1 MAQFNSQEVR
11 STFSRRGKRV
21 YYAYGE
27 DLYAGTFPEEWAQ
40 DHAPGTGPSEC
51 EDCRVRGG
59 WNGVFMLYCANC
71 AINVYN
77 GERGKGAISPGQ
89 EIDSRENRE
98 YVSAFDTYLYDVNL
112 NDVGDPDFRD
122 SYGDIFN
129 EHADKFS
136 HLNPRD
142 VIAAFARMTD
152 ELVCCDSE
160 DEEYVDYYIDTNG
173 NRQDVSEEPG
183 SDAAAAS
190 LWDQC
195 ARRREHRQIM
205 YDSDD
210 DPVQADNDVDS
221 CFRQCRDSRTV
232 CYESDDNLPR
242 QQYIPSNGECVPNSF
257 DNASPSA
264 RSNDKQ
270 TSPGRNSL
278 HVQRFGCGLSRQRG
292 YEFDDLSNDEDDDDE
307 RSFNTQDSVPEPD
320 MSLNETVYCL
330 VCENTKYNCACGD
343 IDDEDNLDI
352 VRKTHQFCLDYHIN
366 QVDEHAI
373 LRQLGDATLPTQNID
388 IDEAEPD
395 DVPLD
400 ENVHCMI
407 CENTKYNCACD
418 EDLIHQ
424 SVFCYTCENPRY
436 GCDCDEESRNKTHYC
451 LHCEKVKYNCI
462 CVGENSVYLRV
473 ARKYCM
479 LQRSEPVEDDEP
491 EYATLVRFV
500 PPNKV

>member
-11 STFSRRGKRV
+11 SSYGHRGKRL
-21 YYAYGE
+21 YYCYGD

-40 DHAPGTGPSEC
+40 DHAPGTGPVEC
-51 EDCRVRGG
+51 EDCRVRGS

-98 YVSAFDTYLYDVNL
+98 YVSAFHTYLCDVDL
-112 NDVGDPDFRD
+112 NDVGDTDFRD
-122 SYGDIFN
+122 SLAEVFN
-129 EHADKFS
+129 DYASEFS
-136 HLNPRD
+136 YHNPLH
-142 VIAAFARMTD
+142 VLAGLKRMHD
-152 ELVCCDSE
+152 ELCCDSE
-160 DEEYVDYYIDTNG
+160 DAEHVDYYMDTNG
-173 NRQDVSEEPG
+173 NHQDV
-183 SDAAAAS
+183 SDAAAA
-190 LWDQC
+190 
-195 ARRREHRQIM
+195 
-205 YDSDD
+205 YDEADGYDTDSVHGYDYDIAAATAGADYDD
-210 DPVQADNDVDS
+210 ADYDDADADDHVSAVDRADNDYDYEGEYDRR
-221 CFRQCRDSRTV
+221 RQCRDSRTV
-232 CYESDDNLPR
+232 CYESDDLPR
-242 QQYIPSNGECVPNSF
+242 QQYIPSKGECVPNSF
-257 DNASPSA
+257 DNAAQEEEPDRFIHYGTGESWNSWNKSQEARWRNLTEFMDQHSNSTSA

-366 QVDEHAI
+366 QDDEHAI
-373 LRQLGDATLPTQNID
+373 LRQLVDETLPTQNMD
-388 IDEAEPD
+388 VDEAEPD

-418 EDLIHQ
+418 EDLN
-424 SVFCYTCENPRY
+424 V
-436 GCDCDEESRNKTHYC
+436 
-451 LHCEKVKYNCI
+451 
-462 CVGENSVYLRV
+462 
-473 ARKYCM
+473 
-479 LQRSEPVEDDEP
+479 
-491 EYATLVRFV
+491 
-500 PPNKV
+500 